1 MNEPKHRRVGLEKN
15 KGSTLARSKQ
25 KKKKNLLA
33 KNKHLLTDYILDGNF
48 YSTKTEAFIA
58 LISLS
63 AHVEKSLKFPKSFCE
78 QFNAL
83 VTILNP
89 LSLESHNLLKVSQTK
104 YCMYLVS
111 HQSVSLV
118 QSTGKISFH
127 KPDRRIWT
135 YWMTLYCS
143 LKTQCAI
150 TALNVTPDTIN
161 VLEIKKN
168 WPTGAHCA
176 KI

>member
-1 MNEPKHRRVGLEKN
+1 MGCERAKTQEGGAGEKQGVHPCALKAKKN
-15 KGSTLARSKQ
+15 KKI
-25 KKKKNLLA
+25 

-48 YSTKTEAFIA
+48 HSTKTEAFIA

-127 KPDRRIWT
+127 KPDRRI
-135 YWMTLYCS
+135 
-143 LKTQCAI
+143 
-150 TALNVTPDTIN
+150 
-161 VLEIKKN
+161 
-168 WPTGAHCA
+168 
-176 KI
+176 

>member
-1 MNEPKHRRVGLEKN
+1 MGCERAKTQEGGAGEKQGVHPCALKAKKN
-15 KGSTLARSKQ
+15 KKI
-25 KKKKNLLA
+25 

-89 LSLESHNLLKVSQTK
+89 LSLESHNLLKVSQTILHVPGFSSK
-104 YCMYLVS
+104 CFLS
-111 HQSVSLV
+111 SV
-118 QSTGKISFH
+118 H
-127 KPDRRIWT
+127 W
-135 YWMTLYCS
+135 
-143 LKTQCAI
+143 
-150 TALNVTPDTIN
+150 
-161 VLEIKKN
+161 KN
-168 WPTGAHCA
+168 LIPQA
-176 KI
+176 